1 PSGRR
6 VILASLL
13 LVVALGRGRLPR
25 ITRVVVIRLW
35 ISLRVIETLARGG
48 IALVGHAAVGRIDVA
63 VVGLHLRRGAA
74 AGQQLRLRRQLD
86 GFADGTVLL
95 VLLVLLIVWLGPR
108 DSGIAARVAGQRNL
122 RRAGQRYR
130 GVEHALLLHQRIQR
144 RGIGFRQ
151 SHAAVGSGGAE
162 PGLGVGAMDG
172 VADLGE

>member
-1 PSGRR
+1 
-6 VILASLL
+6 LALLL
-13 LVVALGRGRLPR
+13 LVVALRRRGLRR
-25 ITRVVVIRLW
+25 VTRVVVVILLLW

-108 DSGIAARVAGQRNL
+108 DSGIAGCEPTQSETSRS
-122 RRAGQRYR
+122 
-130 GVEHALLLHQRIQR
+130 AL
-144 RGIGFRQ
+144 
-151 SHAAVGSGGAE
+151 
-162 PGLGVGAMDG
+162 PWC
-172 VADLGE
+172 